1 MDSLHLSK
9 YHIITLA
16 ECNPCSC
23 SGPPTS
29 QVVDNGDPKNLLQEK
44 HTMPINFPGPI
55 KMLGDGHTVTIINVQ
70 SKLSSPHIYSKNPG
84 DDERPST
91 PIEYKES
98 SCYHDYGG
106 HIYQPIL
113 PWINGDGSTNSTVY
127 EGLSRRVIGYVMH
140 YPGVMEEDLIHRM
153 DVLNPQT
160 CRTLLEKLS
169 LDGHLHVRVFEEP
182 VPTAPTMLRA
192 LFKQDPSKEPPSC
205 RKRYF
210 ANPMSTSLL

>member
-9 YHIITLA
+9 YHITTLA

-84 DDERPST
+84 DDERQST

-98 SCYHDYGG
+98 SCYHDCGG

-140 YPGVMEEDLIHRM
+140 YPGVMEVCLLFFILFFFNRKFM
-153 DVLNPQT
+153 FCLLVWSAISFPL
-160 CRTLLEKLS
+160 RRVTLLATISFIYENKI
-169 LDGHLHVRVFEEP
+169 HF
-182 VPTAPTMLRA
+182 
-192 LFKQDPSKEPPSC
+192 
-205 RKRYF
+205 
-210 ANPMSTSLL
+210 

>member
-9 YHIITLA
+9 YHITTLA

-23 SGPPTS
+23 SGPTS
-29 QVVDNGDPKNLLQEK
+29 QVVDNGDPKNLLKEK
-44 HTMPINFPGPI
+44 HTMPINFPRPI

-70 SKLSSPHIYSKNPG
+70 SKLSSPHIYNKNPG

-98 SCYHDYGG
+98 SCYHDCGG

-140 YPGVMEEDLIHRM
+140 YPGVMEVCLLFFILFFFNRKFM
-153 DVLNPQT
+153 FCLLVWSAISFPL
-160 CRTLLEKLS
+160 RWVTLLATISFIYENKI
-169 LDGHLHVRVFEEP
+169 HF
-182 VPTAPTMLRA
+182 
-192 LFKQDPSKEPPSC
+192 
-205 RKRYF
+205 
-210 ANPMSTSLL
+210 

>member
-9 YHIITLA
+9 YHITALA

-29 QVVDNGDPKNLLQEK
+29 QVVDNGDPKNLPKEK
-44 HTMPINFPGPI
+44 HSMPINFPGPI

-140 YPGVMEEDLIHRM
+140 YPGVMEVCLLFFILFFFNRKFM
-153 DVLNPQT
+153 FCLLVWSAISFPLLWV
-160 CRTLLEKLS
+160 TLLATISFIYENKI
-169 LDGHLHVRVFEEP
+169 HF
-182 VPTAPTMLRA
+182 
-192 LFKQDPSKEPPSC
+192 
-205 RKRYF
+205 
-210 ANPMSTSLL
+210 

>member
-9 YHIITLA
+9 YHITALA

-98 SCYHDYGG
+98 SCYHDCGG

-140 YPGVMEEDLIHRM
+140 YPGVMEVCLLFFMPFFFKRKFMFCLLVWSAISFPLRW
-153 DVLNPQT
+153 V
-160 CRTLLEKLS
+160 TLLATISFIYENKI
-169 LDGHLHVRVFEEP
+169 HF
-182 VPTAPTMLRA
+182 
-192 LFKQDPSKEPPSC
+192 
-205 RKRYF
+205 
-210 ANPMSTSLL
+210 

>member
-9 YHIITLA
+9 YHIATLA

-29 QVVDNGDPKNLLQEK
+29 QVVDNGDPKNLPKEK
-44 HTMPINFPGPI
+44 HSMPINFPGPI

-84 DDERPST
+84 DDERQST
-91 PIEYKES
+91 PIEYNKES
-98 SCYHDYGG
+98 SCYHDCGG

-140 YPGVMEEDLIHRM
+140 YPGVMEVCLLFFIPFFFNRKFM
-153 DVLNPQT
+153 FCLLVWSTISFPLSWA
-160 CRTLLEKLS
+160 TLLATRS
-169 LDGHLHVRVFEEP
+169 F
-182 VPTAPTMLRA
+182 
-192 LFKQDPSKEPPSC
+192 F
-205 RKRYF
+205 
-210 ANPMSTSLL
+210 

>member
-9 YHIITLA
+9 YHITTLA

-84 DDERPST
+84 DDERQST

-98 SCYHDYGG
+98 SCYHDCGG

-140 YPGVMEEDLIHRM
+140 YPGVMEVCLLFFILFFFNRKFM
-153 DVLNPQT
+153 FCLLVWSAISFPF
-160 CRTLLEKLS
+160 RWVTLLATISFIYENKI
-169 LDGHLHVRVFEEP
+169 HF
-182 VPTAPTMLRA
+182 
-192 LFKQDPSKEPPSC
+192 
-205 RKRYF
+205 
-210 ANPMSTSLL
+210 

>member
-1 MDSLHLSK
+1 MDSLHSSK

-98 SCYHDYGG
+98 SCYHDCGG

-140 YPGVMEEDLIHRM
+140 YPGVMEVCLLFFILFFFNRKFM
-153 DVLNPQT
+153 FCLLVWSAISFPL
-160 CRTLLEKLS
+160 RWVTLLATISFIYENKI
-169 LDGHLHVRVFEEP
+169 HF
-182 VPTAPTMLRA
+182 
-192 LFKQDPSKEPPSC
+192 
-205 RKRYF
+205 
-210 ANPMSTSLL
+210 

>member
-9 YHIITLA
+9 YHIATLA

-113 PWINGDGSTNSTVY
+113 PWINGYGSTNSSVY

-140 YPGVMEEDLIHRM
+140 YPGVMEVCLLFFIPFFFNRKFM
-153 DVLNPQT
+153 FCLLVWSTISFPL
-160 CRTLLEKLS
+160 CWATLLATRS
-169 LDGHLHVRVFEEP
+169 FI
-182 VPTAPTMLRA
+182 
-192 LFKQDPSKEPPSC
+192 
-205 RKRYF
+205 
-210 ANPMSTSLL
+210 